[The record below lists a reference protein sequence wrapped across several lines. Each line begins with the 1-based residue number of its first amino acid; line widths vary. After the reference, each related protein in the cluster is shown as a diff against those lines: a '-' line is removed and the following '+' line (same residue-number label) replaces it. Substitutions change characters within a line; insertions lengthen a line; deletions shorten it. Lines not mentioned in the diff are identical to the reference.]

1 MEIVVRRLLKS
12 MKNEGKI
19 RRLLGSD
26 YHLSVSY
33 GENDTVKW
41 SLFKN
46 YHDPKVYFSKDNEAI
61 MTSEDHTEEDL
72 LEYAKTHHNI
82 DVHKT
87 MHIVRFTILIM
98 MLILCTINIFLKDTV
113 IRTIILSVDA
123 VLMIELGISHY
134 IFNHNWNVTMRN
146 LNDYMK
152 REITKLDSL
161 LDDNNDDNDDDENE
175 DE

>member
-1 MEIVVRRLLKS
+1 
-12 MKNEGKI
+12 MKNERKI
-19 RRLLGSD
+19 RRLLGTD

-33 GENDTVKW
+33 EEKDAVKW

-46 YHDPKVYFSKDNEAI
+46 YHDPRIYFSKDNEAI

-87 MHIVRFTILIM
+87 MHIVRFAILIL
-98 MLILCTINIFLKDTV
+98 MLILCTINIFLHNTV

-123 VLMIELGISHY
+123 VLMIELAISHY

-146 LNDYMK
+146 LNDYMR
-152 REITKLDSL
+152 REIEHLDSL
-161 LDDNNDDNDDDENE
+161 LDDDDENE